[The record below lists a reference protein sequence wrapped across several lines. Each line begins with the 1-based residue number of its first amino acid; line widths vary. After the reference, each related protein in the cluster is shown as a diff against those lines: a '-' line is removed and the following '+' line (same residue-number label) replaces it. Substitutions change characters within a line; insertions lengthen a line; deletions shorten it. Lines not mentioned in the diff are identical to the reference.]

1 MYAQARIQVLPKET
15 EVYVDGY
22 RAGTTDDFDGIFQR
36 LNVWPGEHEITL
48 YLEGYRTEHHQMY
61 MAQGTTANLK
71 GALEKLPAGET
82 SEPPPKPEP
91 RRQPPA
97 DQDYPPAGQ
106 QAPAPRQRQAQAQP
120 EPQIEVQPEPAR
132 FGAVSV
138 KVTPADAEI
147 LIDEHPW
154 TIPGADQRLNVQLA
168 VGRHHIEVRRAGY
181 ETYAEDILIRQ
192 GATMTLNV
200 ALSKKQ

>member
-15 EVYVDGY
+15 EVFVDGY

-48 YLEGYRTEHHQMY
+48 YLEGYRTERHQMY

-71 GALEKLPAGET
+71 GTLEKLPAGEK
-82 SEPPPKPEP
+82 SEPPPRPEP
-91 RRQPPA
+91 RRQPPPDENA
-97 DQDYPPAGQ
+97 RGQ
-106 QAPAPRQRQAQAQP
+106 AAAPRQAAPP
-120 EPQIEVQPEPAR
+120 EPQIEIQPEPLR
-132 FGAVSV
+132 YGAVSV

-147 LIDEHPW
+147 LIDEHVW
-154 TIPGADQRLNVQLA
+154 TVPGADQRLNVQLA
-168 VGRHHIEVRRAGY
+168 AGRHHIEVRRAGY

-192 GATMTLNV
+192 GSTMTLNV
-200 ALSKKQ
+200 ALSKK